1 MSQAIVIVDRF
12 EGEYAVMEIDGVMNI
27 IRRCDIPTETREG
40 DVLRLEDSRWMI
52 DREETEKRK
61 KEIKDLAD
69 KLWE

>member
-27 IRRCDIPTETREG
+27 IRRCDIPAETREG